1 MVSYP
6 GFGRE
11 KLIRLKDKEFSD
23 IVQYMRDEYGI
34 NLEKKK
40 VLIECRMSKILE
52 RYGLDSFAGY
62 LDMVH
67 QDRSGEMAGEMVNHL
82 TTNYTYF
89 YREADH
95 FERLQDAILPEL
107 LGHSVSGT
115 LDIWCAGCSTGEE
128 CYTLG
133 MTLEEYKRIRNVT
146 LRARILATDIS
157 GKVLDKARDGEYP
170 VKELE
175 GLPPEWRRKYCGDT
189 SGRTFRVDEELKSCV
204 RFQRRNLMEPMP
216 ASERFDI
223 ILCRNVMIYFDR
235 ISRNRLI
242 KNLEDALKKGGYL
255 LIGHAELLTIKET
268 NLEPVY
274 PAVYRKK
281 KE

>member
-1 MVSYP
+1 M
-6 GFGRE
+6 
-11 KLIRLKDKEFSD
+11 IRLKDKEFSD

-133 MTLEEYKRIRNVT
+133 MTLEEYKRVRNVT
-146 LRARILATDIS
+146 LRARILLPIS
-157 GKVLDKARDGEYP
+157 P
-170 VKELE
+170 
-175 GLPPEWRRKYCGDT
+175 
-189 SGRTFRVDEELKSCV
+189 GRSWTRPGTGNI
-204 RFQRRNLMEPMP
+204 R
-216 ASERFDI
+216 
-223 ILCRNVMIYFDR
+223 
-235 ISRNRLI
+235 
-242 KNLEDALKKGGYL
+242 
-255 LIGHAELLTIKET
+255 
-268 NLEPVY
+268 
-274 PAVYRKK
+274 
-281 KE
+281 

>member
-1 MVSYP
+1 MCSICVMNTVSIW
-6 GFGRE
+6 R
-11 KLIRLKDKEFSD
+11 
-23 IVQYMRDEYGI
+23 
-34 NLEKKK
+34 KKK

-133 MTLEEYKRIRNVT
+133 MTLEEYKRIQNVT
-146 LRARILATDIS
+146 LRAEFWLPIS
-157 GKVLDKARDGEYP
+157 P
-170 VKELE
+170 
-175 GLPPEWRRKYCGDT
+175 
-189 SGRTFRVDEELKSCV
+189 GRSWTRPGTGNI
-204 RFQRRNLMEPMP
+204 R
-216 ASERFDI
+216 
-223 ILCRNVMIYFDR
+223 
-235 ISRNRLI
+235 
-242 KNLEDALKKGGYL
+242 
-255 LIGHAELLTIKET
+255 
-268 NLEPVY
+268 
-274 PAVYRKK
+274 
-281 KE
+281 

>member
-1 MVSYP
+1 M
-6 GFGRE
+6 
-11 KLIRLKDKEFSD
+11 IRLKDKEFSD

-62 LDMVH
+62 LEMVH

-204 RFQRRNLMEPMP
+204 RFRRRNLMEPMP

-235 ISRNRLI
+235 TSRNRLI

>member
-1 MVSYP
+1 M
-6 GFGRE
+6 
-11 KLIRLKDKEFSD
+11 IRLKDKEFSD

-128 CYTLG
+128 CYTLA
-133 MTLEEYKRIRNVT
+133 MVLQDYKEEVRQIPSVRIQ
-146 LRARILATDIS
+146 ATDIS
-157 GKVLDKARDGEYP
+157 REVLEKAQKGVYPLRELERLPAVWKKKYCCIVDKKVFQ
-170 VKELE
+170 VKEAL
-175 GLPPEWRRKYCGDT
+175 KYNI
-189 SGRTFRVDEELKSCV
+189 TFRY
-204 RFQRRNLMEPMP
+204 QNLMQTFP
-216 ASERFDI
+216 ASEKYHV
-223 ILCRNVMIYFDR
+223 ILCRNVMIYFDKDAR
-235 ISRNRLI
+235 KALI
-242 KNLEDALKKGGYL
+242 EKLENSLHPGGYL
-255 LIGHAELLTIKET
+255 LIGHAELLSRDET
-268 NLEPVY
+268 RLEQTA

-281 KE
+281 RK